1 MLAEHSESVAGGVSV
16 RIEQARGGDV
26 EALARLLESYRNFLS
41 LLART
46 WTDRALQGK
55 VDASDL
61 VQETL
66 LKAHGNFDQ
75 FRGVTEPE
83 IVAWLR
89 QILVRNL
96 TDMTRRYRRDARQ
109 VSRERSLDAML
120 DRSSQAMSRMLA
132 GNLTSPSQSV
142 SRREMRVVLADA
154 MAALPEDYRE
164 VLFLRN
170 LQELDWEEVARRMN
184 RTPGAVRMLWTRA
197 LRELRPLIESRL

>member
-1 MLAEHSESVAGGVSV
+1 MFAGHSEAVVGGVSV
-16 RIEQARGGDV
+16 QIEQARGGNV

-55 VDASDL
+55 ADASDL

-66 LKAHGNFDQ
+66 LKAHCNFDQ
-75 FRGVTEPE
+75 FRGATEPE

-120 DRSSQAMSRMLA
+120 DRSSQAMGRMLA

-170 LQELDWEEVARRMN
+170 LQELDWEEVARRMS

-197 LRELRPLIESRL
+197 LKELRPLIESRL

>member
-75 FRGVTEPE
+75 FRGATEPE

-132 GNLTSPSQSV
+132 GNLTSQV
-142 SRREMRVVLADA
+142 RNIADVTKAVAAGDLSRKITVEK
-154 MAALPEDYRE
+154 
-164 VLFLRN
+164 
-170 LQELDWEEVARRMN
+170 
-184 RTPGAVRMLWTRA
+184 
-197 LRELRPLIESRL
+197 